1 MELQKGQY
9 HPAGAD
15 DLRSPCPVLNSL
27 ANHGYIARDGKSIT
41 AAELKS
47 AIRYVGLGLDI
58 ASVLVSRVFQ
68 IHSDDPK
75 HGPPGSS
82 QVGLRDPGQVNR
94 DGIPVLNLDQVGR
107 PHALEHDVSITRQ
120 DRALGDCIHLDPD
133 LYKRFLRTAKEGKF
147 HSTVM
152 GRYRKFGKFEH
163 YVACSEVA
171 ALRSVF
177 GKGVT
182 KGIPDDYVRAVFGEE
197 RLPYDEG
204 WSPRRFKVYFPEAL
218 ALLLHDPLAL
228 AISPHNSLCVSP
240 TEGLF
245 RIPLILA
252 ALLSRFTAGAARVT
266 KFRTDNRSPWNFQFM
281 I

>member
-1 MELQKGQY
+1 MHIESKHACLIPLVLRSSSLKMELHKGQY
-9 HPAGAD
+9 HPAGPD

-68 IHSDDPK
+68 VHSDDPK

-82 QVGLRDPGQVNR
+82 QVGLRDPGQVNQ

-133 LYKRFLRTAKEGKF
+133 LYKQFLRTAKEGRF

-152 GRYRKFGKFEH
+152 GRYRKVRYDEQQRDNPHLQFGKFEH

-218 ALLLHDPLAL
+218 AMLLV
-228 AISPHNSLCVSP
+228 ISHY
-240 TEGLF
+240 
-245 RIPLILA
+245 A
-252 ALLSRFTAGAARVT
+252 W
-266 KFRTDNRSPWNFQFM
+266 PW
-281 I
+281 